1 MKWNINQKYERVY
14 YIDIAEDRAEC
25 WSEQGIEQIENASV
39 RIGERIDAYV
49 AEEDRAA
56 LKALLAP
63 EHRDAL
69 LAASDG
75 WEAEYAG
82 LQDGVCRRMRCELD
96 VTCRDGERRP
106 TALCLCLRDLD
117 GVACRRPQSREALL
131 EAVSRAV
138 VAAHYEETALVEL
151 PGGKIRPLLDREGG
165 SREGLFVSGGQP
177 YDECVRRM
185 IEEMAWDQ
193 EDREQLAMLVLGR
206 LEPLLRQ
213 QGRHVIRCR
222 LKNDAGAFTWK
233 QIECGLFPAADNFL
247 MLLVS
252 DVQQEEDVKAT
263 LREAAEAAQ
272 AASKAKS
279 AFLANMSHEI
289 RTPMNAIVGISEVL
303 LRKELPKDILSS
315 ISTIQNSGTSL
326 LGIINDILD
335 FSKIETGKFEIVD
348 VEYML
353 PSLLMD
359 LSNVISVR
367 LASKPVHF
375 MMDIDPTLPNHFV
388 GDDIRLKQILMNL
401 LGNAVKFTH
410 EGQIE
415 LKVRGHSLEEDRF
428 ELTFEVKDTGIG
440 IKEEDLS
447 KLFHTFSQVDTRKN
461 RATTGSGLGLVIS
474 RNLARLMGGDLNV
487 ESVYGQGSVFTVKVI
502 QRVPRYV
509 PLGEVR
515 DKNVRILICEQNE
528 GILRGLS
535 HTMEQLGLPY
545 EVCRE
550 IDRVRDYPGMSHV
563 LVRKRIFEKIQ
574 EKLEFMFDKSNILLI
589 LDNDELAEGTLMD
602 YQQLQLPLIT
612 L

>member
-1 MKWNINQKYERVY
+1 M
-14 YIDIAEDRAEC
+14 
-25 WSEQGIEQIENASV
+25 
-39 RIGERIDAYV
+39 
-49 AEEDRAA
+49 
-56 LKALLAP
+56 
-63 EHRDAL
+63 
-69 LAASDG
+69 
-75 WEAEYAG
+75 
-82 LQDGVCRRMRCELD
+82 
-96 VTCRDGERRP
+96 
-106 TALCLCLRDLD
+106 
-117 GVACRRPQSREALL
+117 
-131 EAVSRAV
+131 
-138 VAAHYEETALVEL
+138 
-151 PGGKIRPLLDREGG
+151 
-165 SREGLFVSGGQP
+165 
-177 YDECVRRM
+177 
-185 IEEMAWDQ
+185 
-193 EDREQLAMLVLGR
+193 
-206 LEPLLRQ
+206 
-213 QGRHVIRCR
+213 
-222 LKNDAGAFTWK
+222 
-233 QIECGLFPAADNFL
+233 
-247 MLLVS
+247 
-252 DVQQEEDVKAT
+252 
-263 LREAAEAAQ
+263 
-272 AASKAKS
+272 
-279 AFLANMSHEI
+279 
-289 RTPMNAIVGISEVL
+289 
-303 LRKELPKDILSS
+303 
-315 ISTIQNSGTSL
+315 
-326 LGIINDILD
+326 
-335 FSKIETGKFEIVD
+335 
-348 VEYML
+348 
-353 PSLLMD
+353 
-359 LSNVISVR
+359 
-367 LASKPVHF
+367 
-375 MMDIDPTLPNHFV
+375 